1 MSKKNLKIK
10 NKIKFID
17 IPYDVL
23 HFHLVP
29 FLSSVDILNLN
40 ETLPTQYR
48 IIKKFKKQWIHDHHE
63 KVLIEKFTLLMSR
76 ADLNKGQE
84 KYYHI
89 LYKLVKELN
98 KPINFQ
104 LYIQNSKFTNA
115 LINKLDEFIHHDL
128 SRIIPI
134 SLKWYYMFQRQ
145 CQKTLETILFIKHSV
160 F

>member
-1 MSKKNLKIK
+1 
-10 NKIKFID
+10 
-17 IPYDVL
+17 L

-29 FLSSVDILNLN
+29 FLSSTDLINLN
-40 ETLPTQYR
+40 ETLPKNYR
-48 IIKKFKKQWIHDHHE
+48 IIQKFRKQWIHDHHE
-63 KVLIEKFTLLMSR
+63 KVLIEKFTSLMSR
-76 ADLNKGQE
+76 ADLHKGQE

-98 KPINFQ
+98 RPINFQ

-115 LINKLDEFIHHDL
+115 IINKLDEFIFHDL

-145 CQKTLETILFIKHSV
+145 CKKTLETIVFIKHSV